1 MKIENTI
8 KIIKEI
14 HQNDIIFLK
23 VGQFYHCYGKDAVI
37 ISYLFDYTIKK
48 LDNIYD
54 CGFPITSINK
64 IEAKVEDLKI
74 NYLVVNKADNYE
86 VYEEQDFKSE
96 NKYIQTYNKAHKY
109 ISRKNRITE
118 IYNYLMENINNQAMV
133 SITYFVKD
141 RKKDGGVYLT
151 KKGIIDKIDLVK
163 KYLRFSSKEKINLE
177 DILDITYE
185 VG

>member
-8 KIIKEI
+8 KIVKEI
-14 HQNDIIFLK
+14 HPNDIVFLK

-37 ISYLFDYTIKK
+37 ISYIFDYTIKK

-118 IYNYLMENINNQAMV
+118 IYNYLMENINSEN
-133 SITYFVKD
+133 I
-141 RKKDGGVYLT
+141 
-151 KKGIIDKIDLVK
+151 
-163 KYLRFSSKEKINLE
+163 KEKINE
-177 DILDITYE
+177 VEEILYE
-185 VG
+185 GWEI